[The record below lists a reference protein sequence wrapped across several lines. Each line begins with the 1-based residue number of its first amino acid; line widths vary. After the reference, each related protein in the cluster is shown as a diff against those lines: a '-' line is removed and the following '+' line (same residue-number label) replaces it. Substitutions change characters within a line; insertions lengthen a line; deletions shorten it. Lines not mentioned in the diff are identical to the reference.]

1 MCNDLLFKTSSTVF
15 ADSPGYFLCCWN
27 LYCSST
33 TSIFCQKKVFK
44 TKNVLLCLSLVRGN
58 ALGCRRTWKSSVV
71 FTLDVTHPSDTT
83 PSSATP
89 TDLLADFILYSFVFP
104 LYNLLHSILLPASVL
119 LLSTAAGVFLHWQ
132 KCSVLYL
139 CGCNHAGQQSCKTP
153 WEQKVQQCKLW
164 LAGPCGS
171 KYMYFKRNIKRACP
185 GYRAAREMQLNF

>member
-44 TKNVLLCLSLVRGN
+44 TKCAIVFVSGEGECLRMQTYLEIQ
-58 ALGCRRTWKSSVV
+58 
-71 FTLDVTHPSDTT
+71 FTVDVTHPSDTT

-119 LLSTAAGVFLHWQ
+119 LLCTSARVFLHWQ
-132 KCSVLYL
+132 KCSSVLYL

-164 LAGPCGS
+164 LAGPCAS

-185 GYRAAREMQLNF
+185 GYRAAREMQLNL